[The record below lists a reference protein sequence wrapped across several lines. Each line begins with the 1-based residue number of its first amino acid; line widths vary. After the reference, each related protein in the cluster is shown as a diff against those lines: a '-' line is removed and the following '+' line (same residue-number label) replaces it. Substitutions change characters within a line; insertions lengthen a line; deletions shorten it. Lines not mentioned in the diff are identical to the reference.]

1 MRRAEYC
8 QGTGRLWVSGERLL
22 YVSIADHPLVEALER
37 AAGGERPTRA
47 VAAVVIAAGFDVPP
61 FVFAEEGDTLQG
73 IVCGEMQVRVDD
85 AEGMVID
92 GAQGDP
98 WSHLNIANDVS
109 VTLADTTTDGRL
121 WLDSG
126 VVFAGGF
133 RWSRIDG
140 GAIKDPHSIQSGST
154 ASPERPTRVR
164 HVTTISEESSEA
176 DAHGGAVG
184 PRDES
189 EGKESRPRH
198 RSSLAEAL
206 ETELDTTVEAIG
218 LAELRDQP
226 IDIKPAGKPRRPSR
240 PLSREVADRHPTSS
254 GTAEVAKHETP
265 SDRLTTVQDA
275 IWIGGVEHESEQ
287 VPIGG
292 QYVER
297 RMVRSLVCQGCGS
310 PNPLVASHCR
320 GCAALLHSTSTDV
333 RDVSQPVLGVVR
345 LSDGREEMLNADLV
359 VGRNPTYGRLGHYQR
374 AVVHGEEDL
383 SISRRHI
390 ELKLAGWKVM
400 ATSLAEGSG
409 TTVESPEGAVSQLL
423 PGVPHE
429 LVSGDTV
436 RYGDAWL
443 RFEVDI

>member
-1 MRRAEYC
+1 MRRSEYC
-8 QGTGRLWVSGERLL
+8 QGTGRLWVSGDRLL

-37 AAGGERPTRA
+37 AARGERPTRA
-47 VAAVVIAAGFDVPP
+47 VASVVIAAGFNVPP

-73 IVCGEMQVRVDD
+73 IVFGEVQVGVDD

-98 WSHLNIANDVS
+98 WSYLNRANDVS
-109 VTLADTTTDGRL
+109 MTLAGTTTDGRL

-126 VVFAGGF
+126 VVLAGGF
-133 RWSRIDG
+133 HWSRMDG
-140 GAIKDPHSIQSGST
+140 GVIKDPHSIQAGST
-154 ASPERPTRVR
+154 DSPEHPTCVPP
-164 HVTTISEESSEA
+164 VITASEEPGEA
-176 DAHGGAVG
+176 DSHGGAVG
-184 PRDES
+184 LQDES
-189 EGKESRPRH
+189 EEKESRPRH
-198 RSSLAEAL
+198 RGSLAEVL
-206 ETELDTTVEAIG
+206 ETELDTTVEAIR

-226 IDIKPAGKPRRPSR
+226 IDVKPTGRPRR
-240 PLSREVADRHPTSS
+240 PLSRAVPDRRQAPSDTVDVARH
-254 GTAEVAKHETP
+254 EML
-265 SDRLTTVQDA
+265 SDRLTTAQDA
-275 IWIGGVEHESEQ
+275 ILIGGVDHESEQ

-297 RMVRSLVCQGCGS
+297 RIVRSLVCQGCGS

-333 RDVSQPVLGVVR
+333 RDVSQPVLGIVR

-359 VGRNPTYGRLGHYQR
+359 VGRNPTYGRLGPHQR
-374 AVVHGEEDL
+374 AVVHGEKDL

-390 ELKLAGWKVM
+390 ELRLAGWKVM

-443 RFEVDI
+443 RFEADI